1 MWDVMNLKLTEGK
14 KPSEY
19 DTLGNDTLIYL
30 SEVYRGK
37 ISCGDT
43 LNNKILK
50 ARLSEDML

>member
-37 ISCGDT
+37 YPVEIL